1 MIKDSLPIA
10 VSVGIAIAMYAQV
23 NGKPDSL
30 HDGLVAAGLAFVVA
44 LVWDAVSTL
53 VFRRRR

>member
-10 VSVGIAIAMYAQV
+10 VSVGIAIGLYAHF
-23 NGKPDSL
+23 NGKTDSL
-30 HDGLVAAGLAFVVA
+30 HEGLVAAGLAFVVA